1 LIFEVIHISGWKI
14 KTAAVVA
21 RKRTR
26 RSRIPTE
33 EWAISLSLG
42 HDGLRDNSSKAS
54 IDYLVVAVRTFITK
68 ILFPKLLKSTV
79 KRAASTKKS
88 SLRSRV

>member
-1 LIFEVIHISGWKI
+1 LNWLENKNSCSGGS
-14 KTAAVVA
+14 KTHAPE
-21 RKRTR
+21 
-26 RSRIPTE
+26 RIPTE

-54 IDYLVVAVRTFITK
+54 IDYLVVAARTFITK

-88 SLRSRV
+88 SLRSPV